1 MTDNLKKL
9 DQLRKEIDRIDDT
22 IHDLIMERTE
32 IVKGVRAAKQDG
44 AVMIRPSREAEIF
57 YRLMARHKG
66 PFPKREL
73 CRIWRELI
81 VATLSFEGP
90 FSVSV
95 YMPEG
100 VNGYWDLARDQYG
113 TFSKLNRHG
122 NLGSVVEAVKDGTS
136 TLGILPLPSRD
147 DSDNWWRFLLS
158 DLPGTPK
165 IIARQPFIPGSNARD
180 DGLEALVVSP
190 VEQQQTGRDRSFL
203 AFESEY
209 DVGFTALDQVLSSH
223 GFSSVFN
230 ELWHDPNRPAAWTY
244 LIEVMGFVDYQGA
257 QLSAL
262 TRSLEGKVLRVIHLG
277 GYATPLSES
286 ELSS

>member
-1 MTDNLKKL
+1 MTDNREKL
-9 DQLRKEIDRIDDT
+9 DLLRQEIDRIDDT
-22 IHDLIMERTE
+22 IHDLIMERTK
-32 IVKGVRAAKQDG
+32 IVEDVRAAKQDG

-57 YRLMARHKG
+57 YRLMGRHKG

-73 CRIWRELI
+73 GRIWRELI

-95 YMPEG
+95 YIPDG

-122 NLGSVVEAVKDGTS
+122 NLGSVVEAVRDGTS
-136 TLGILPLPSRD
+136 TLGILPSPSRD
-147 DSDNWWRFLLS
+147 ESESWWRFLAS

-165 IIARQPFIPGSNARD
+165 IIARLPFIPGSNACEE
-180 DGLEALVVSP
+180 GLEALVICP
-190 VEQQQTGRDRSFL
+190 IEQEKTGRDRSFL
-203 AFESEY
+203 AFEAEY
-209 DVGFTALDQVLSSH
+209 DIGFTTIDAALSEH
-223 GFSSVFN
+223 GFSSAFN

-244 LIEVMGFVDYQGA
+244 MVEVMGFVDAGGA

-262 TRSLEGKVLRVIHLG
+262 TRSLEAKVMRVIHLG
-277 GYATPLSES
+277 GYATPLNES
-286 ELSS
+286 DLAT